1 MDRMPQGNVDREE
14 EPMHVDN
21 MPFHAFSAKLR
32 PLRFSVVEGLKNF
45 THAGTC
51 TSPSVNLGSEVK
63 FVGQI
68 HFETAWKTRLS
79 DIAPLR
85 ACSSDLWMQPSSPI
99 VDERN
104 LDVMQNEQN
113 ICQRESILLNLS
125 QVMNGKS
132 ARKRDHHLHILL
144 SLASNSLPLPLSHL
158 PSFFFMFV
166 LCP

>member
-1 MDRMPQGNVDREE
+1 
-14 EPMHVDN
+14 MHVDN

-132 ARKRDHHLHILL
+132 ALKTRSSATYLTFVGVKFTATVPSSFLL
-144 SLASNSLPLPLSHL
+144 SYVSPCIL
-158 PSFFFMFV
+158 FV
-166 LCP
+166 T